1 MEGNPRMHLT
11 APDWL
16 LPAINVISLV
26 ILIYFSALQ
35 LVLFGLLL
43 LSFFDMRR
51 RLAQNFYA
59 DYEALAKSHF
69 TFPISVLVP
78 SHNEESN
85 VVEAVRSVLSL
96 DYPQHE
102 VIVINDGSTDETL
115 DRLRREFKLTLR
127 DTGYPKSL
135 PIGGSIRGIEQAATH
150 PKLVLLDKAHAR
162 HTADLKS

>member
-1 MEGNPRMHLT
+1 MHFT

-16 LPAINVISLV
+16 IPVVNVISFA

-35 LVLFGLLL
+35 LVLFGLLI

-59 DYEALAKSHF
+59 DYEAVAKSHF

-78 SHNEESN
+78 AHNESAGI
-85 VVEAVRSVLSL
+85 VDSVRSVLSL

-102 VIVINDGSTDETL
+102 VIVVNDGSTDDTLQQLLREFGL
-115 DRLRREFKLTLR
+115 DRHDVVYRR
-127 DTGYPKSL
+127 SL
-135 PIGGSIRGIEQAATH
+135 QMMGAIRGIYRSSVV
-150 PKLVLLDKAHAR
+150 PNLIV
-162 HTADLKS
+162 

>member
-1 MEGNPRMHLT
+1 MHGT
-11 APDWL
+11 PPAWL
-16 LPAINVISLV
+16 LPTINAISLV
-26 ILIYFSALQ
+26 VLLYYCALQ
-35 LVLFGLLL
+35 MVLFGLLI

-78 SHNEESN
+78 AYNEEPN
-85 VVEAVRSVLSL
+85 VVDAVRSVLSL

-115 DRLRREFKLTLR
+115 AKLRREFKLTLR
-127 DTGYPKSL
+127 DTVYRRSL
-135 PIGGSIRGIEQAATH
+135 PIEGAIRGI
-150 PKLVLLDKAHAR
+150 
-162 HTADLKS
+162 